1 MPEKMTN
8 IDEAIL
14 AKKAAE
20 DKFAE
25 ICQRGRDNPDGV
37 HILEFTKNMIEYEE
51 ACEAI
56 WEGMFKN
63 IADTGVK
70 IRTA

>member
-1 MPEKMTN
+1 MN
-8 IDEAIL
+8 LDEAIL

-20 DKFAE
+20 DKFVE

-37 HILEFTKNMIEYEE
+37 HILEFARNMTEYQK
-51 ACEAI
+51 ASEAI
-56 WEGMFKN
+56 WEAMFKN
-63 IADTGVK
+63 VADTGVK